1 MRKRLKRL
9 SALTLAAATLAS
21 LTACGEPA
29 EVELTK
35 CSTGNP
41 VVSDNQDYT
50 YGGDPSVLV
59 DGDTVYLYTGHDAS
73 TDEEVSKSVYNIPEY
88 LCYSTTDMENW
99 TEEGVV
105 MSMSDVD
112 WDSDDTSAW
121 ASQVMKHYDAE
132 SGTDKYYL
140 YYCSWDKTGKQCI
153 GVAISDSPTGPFE
166 DIGEPLIRSTYTKPS
181 TSSYNDIDP
190 TAWIET
196 DEDGVEHRYLA
207 WGNGIFYVCELNED
221 MISVVDVNGD
231 GKITSGKVEG
241 EDDILAR
248 TTGLDS
254 YTEAPWIY
262 RRTDENGD
270 YYGDYYLFFAHQW
283 RECMAYATTDDL
295 LSGEWSDTNVIMNPT
310 ATSNTNHMAVFDFN
324 GKTYFVYHNGSLPAG
339 SGFRRTA
346 CIVEL
351 NFNED
356 GSIDLFEESA
366 SGINGTTS
374 TIATVDGQ
382 LLGHETFINSS
393 SDSDYPY
400 KDIAIGTGL
409 AENDSNDVKWVIR
422 PGKSDSENAAYV
434 SIESENKPGLY
445 VNATTDGGITL
456 SQDTKASEA
465 SAANQ
470 TFKTVEGLS
479 DKSAVSFESVAQP
492 GMYITLVDGVLTLTD
507 GSDKEASTFVVTTGE

>member
-1 MRKRLKRL
+1 M
-9 SALTLAAATLAS
+9 A
-21 LTACGEPA
+21 
-29 EVELTK
+29 
-35 CSTGNP
+35 
-41 VVSDNQDYT
+41 
-50 YGGDPSVLV
+50 
-59 DGDTVYLYTGHDAS
+59 
-73 TDEEVSKSVYNIPEY
+73 
-88 LCYSTTDMENW
+88 
-99 TEEGVV
+99 
-105 MSMSDVD
+105 
-112 WDSDDTSAW
+112 
-121 ASQVMKHYDAE
+121 
-132 SGTDKYYL
+132 
-140 YYCSWDKTGKQCI
+140 
-153 GVAISDSPTGPFE
+153 DSPTGPFE

-181 TSSYNDIDP
+181 TSAYNDIDP

-196 DEDGVEHRYLA
+196 DEYGVEHRYLA

-221 MISVVDVNGD
+221 MISVVDVNDD

-366 SGINGTTS
+366 AGINGTTS

-409 AENDSNDVKWVIR
+409 AEDDSNDVKWVIR
-422 PGKSDSENAAYV
+422 PGKSDSENSAYV

-456 SQDTKASEA
+456 SQDTKASET

-479 DKSAVSFESVAQP
+479 DKSAVSFESVSQS